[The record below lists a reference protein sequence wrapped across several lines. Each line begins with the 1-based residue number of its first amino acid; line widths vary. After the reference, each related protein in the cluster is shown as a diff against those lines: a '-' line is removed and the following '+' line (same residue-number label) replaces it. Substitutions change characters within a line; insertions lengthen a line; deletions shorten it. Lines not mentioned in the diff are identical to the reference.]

1 VETIDRLAGRRG
13 EIPADSGTRNP
24 RPGLNSLKKPAV
36 WLRARY
42 AAQQAGD
49 LEGIM
54 AADNQGDVARGQVMS
69 VRAQLVVQFAC
80 ELLGLGQAPATDS
93 LRLDMSVEDF
103 TAAFERR
110 YGPHY
115 PKLVFRG
122 DATLERARL
131 HRRDNPKLP
140 RVVLRKGRPFGSKT
154 RHGKQAAF
162 HNDST
167 SLTSATGVP

>member
-1 VETIDRLAGRRG
+1 VT
-13 EIPADSGTRNP
+13 
-24 RPGLNSLKKPAV
+24 
-36 WLRARY
+36 
-42 AAQQAGD
+42 
-49 LEGIM
+49 
-54 AADNQGDVARGQVMS
+54 ADNQGDVARGQVMS

-80 ELLGLGQAPATDS
+80 ELLGLGQTPATDS

-154 RHGKQAAF
+154 RNSKRSAF
-162 HNDST
+162 HNDSPAL
-167 SLTSATGVP
+167 SSATGVP

>member
-1 VETIDRLAGRRG
+1 
-13 EIPADSGTRNP
+13 
-24 RPGLNSLKKPAV
+24 
-36 WLRARY
+36 
-42 AAQQAGD
+42 
-49 LEGIM
+49 M
-54 AADNQGDVARGQVMS
+54 ATDEQGHVVRGQVMS
-69 VRAQLVVQFAC
+69 VRARLVVEFAC
-80 ELLGLGQAPATDS
+80 ELLGLGKMPATDS

-110 YGPHY
+110 YGMEY

-154 RHGKQAAF
+154 RHGKRAAF
-162 HNDST
+162 HNDSPAF
-167 SLTSATGVP
+167 SSATGVP